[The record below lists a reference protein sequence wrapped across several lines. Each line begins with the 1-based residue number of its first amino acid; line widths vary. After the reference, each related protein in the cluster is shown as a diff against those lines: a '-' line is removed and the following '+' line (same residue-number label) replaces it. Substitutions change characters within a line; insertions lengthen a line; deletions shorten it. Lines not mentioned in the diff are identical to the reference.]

1 MVYFRLEIFIKVI
14 YYYDDD
20 DFEEISSNSS
30 DKSIWLYRRCYYGI
44 VKRGEGR
51 NLDLYE
57 LFTSYDISLVL
68 L

>member
-30 DKSIWLYRRCYYGI
+30 DKLIWLY
-44 VKRGEGR
+44 
-51 NLDLYE
+51 
-57 LFTSYDISLVL
+57 YDGVITV
-68 L
+68 